1 MAVTN
6 VVGSSIA
13 READQVVY
21 TYAGPEIAVAST
33 KAYTTQLLVMLM
45 LAVYVGR
52 LRGTLDGNK
61 ADALAKG
68 LHKVPEQLHDML
80 ENVDQIKVF
89 ARHYGSSLDAFFLGR
104 SLDYAVAL
112 KARLN

>member
-33 KAYTTQLLVMLM
+33 KAYTTQLIVML
-45 LAVYVGR
+45 LLSLYISPAYGNFLTPER
-52 LRGTLDGNK
+52 IKELIDG
-61 ADALAKG
+61 
-68 LHKVPEQLHDML
+68 
-80 ENVDQIKVF
+80 
-89 ARHYGSSLDAFFLGR
+89 YGPFR
-104 SLDYAVAL
+104 N
-112 KARLN
+112 RCM